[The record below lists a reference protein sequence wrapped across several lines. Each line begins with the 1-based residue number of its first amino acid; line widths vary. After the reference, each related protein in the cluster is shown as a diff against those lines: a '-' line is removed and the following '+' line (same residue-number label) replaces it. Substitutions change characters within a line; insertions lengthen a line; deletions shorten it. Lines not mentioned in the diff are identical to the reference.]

1 MNFTNKSVRS
11 NNNEINSIILSISVN
26 IYIYLGIFLLIL
38 GNIGCFGNLLI
49 YQTRSFRHQA
59 FSIYII
65 CETLSDFIVL
75 NLIFLTRIIE
85 NGFHIPLQ
93 HIYTFLCKFRQFGEY
108 YFPLCSFTFFTL
120 TSIDRILST
129 QRSNTFRKWS
139 NRVSLA
145 YKIVFIT
152 ILIWFLILFHRFIV
166 FEIIDNNC
174 DSISNLY
181 DIIDHYLE
189 AILLEIFPLIIVFIL
204 VFLLRRSLKTIV
216 EHQINIISI
225 KRQQTQLQNI
235 DSQLTLM
242 LLLQSIIAIISF
254 LPYGCRLLYKQI
266 IHSYHVTSLYEIIDN
281 IIGALIRILSFTFF
295 ASSFYISL
303 ISNNGFRREIKR
315 LFRNNEIH
323 PFIGEPVNILHNEH

>member
-1 MNFTNKSVRS
+1 MNFTNKIVRT
-11 NNNEINSIILSISVN
+11 NNNEVNSLIFSIPAN
-26 IYIYLGIFLLIL
+26 IHIYLGIFLLL
-38 GNIGCFGNLLI
+38 MGNIGCFGNLLI
-49 YQTRSFRHQA
+49 YQTRTFRHQA

-65 CETLSDFIVL
+65 CETLSDFLVL
-75 NLIFLTRIIE
+75 NFILLTRILE
-85 NGFHIPLQ
+85 NGFHIPLE
-93 HIYTFLCKFRQFGEY
+93 HSYTFLCKFREFGEY
-108 YFPLCSFTFFTL
+108 YFCLCSFTFFTL
-120 TSIDRILST
+120 ASIDRILSA

-145 YKIVFIT
+145 YKM
-152 ILIWFLILFHRFIV
+152 ILISILFWFFILFHRFIV
-166 FEIIDNNC
+166 FEIIDNDC
-174 DSISNLY
+174 DPTSNLY

-189 AILLEIFPLIIVFIL
+189 AILLEIIPLIIVFIL

-216 EHQINIISI
+216 EHQINIISN

-266 IHSYHVTSLYEIIDN
+266 LHSYDVTSLYRIIDH
-281 IIGALIRILSFTFF
+281 IIGALTRVLSFTFF

-303 ISNNGFRREIKR
+303 ISNNGFRRKIKR
-315 LFRNNEIH
+315 LFRNNEIR
-323 PFIGEPVNILHNEH
+323 PFVCEPVNILHNEH